1 MVVMSFW
8 HWMMVAAVVMYAATP
23 WIAYKK
29 NRPAGVWFVL
39 GLLANPIA
47 FIVLAF
53 LPSRPRPPYRPPAA
67 PGEMRIIE

>member
-1 MVVMSFW
+1 MAVMSFW
-8 HWMMVAAVVMYAATP
+8 HWMAVAAVVMCAATP

-39 GLLANPIA
+39 GLLTNPIA
-47 FIVLAF
+47 FVVLLF